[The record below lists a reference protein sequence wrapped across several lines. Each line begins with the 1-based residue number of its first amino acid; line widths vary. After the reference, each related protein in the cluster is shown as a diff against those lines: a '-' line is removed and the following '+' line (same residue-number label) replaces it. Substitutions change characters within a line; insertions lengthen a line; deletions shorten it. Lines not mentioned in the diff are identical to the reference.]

1 MTLHWVTWYMI
12 ALLVLGGIC
21 VELPDSSRLGRACGY
36 IVVAMMLFAMF
47 VFPWLG
53 DDGCSP

>member
-1 MTLHWVTWYMI
+1 MI